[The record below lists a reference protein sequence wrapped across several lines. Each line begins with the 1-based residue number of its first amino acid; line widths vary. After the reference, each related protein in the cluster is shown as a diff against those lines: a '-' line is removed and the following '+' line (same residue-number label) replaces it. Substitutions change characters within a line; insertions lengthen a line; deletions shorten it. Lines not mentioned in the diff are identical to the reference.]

1 MKVGE
6 VLSKSWGLFKENA
19 GNLIVLFIVYF
30 AVVFF
35 ANVVLGFVPLIGW
48 ILSTIVST
56 VMLAGIYY
64 AYLKVLKGEAT
75 NVNDMFSSIKEVLSN
90 LAVMAIIKTVF
101 ITIGFLLLIIP
112 GIYLVVSYLF
122 AELLV
127 IDKKMDAWEALE
139 ESRKRITKNWFS
151 YFALLIVLAVI
162 NFLGFIPLG
171 LGLIVTVP
179 LSLMAVVVAY
189 VSEFQEE

>member
-75 NVNDMFSSIKEVLSN
+75 TVNDMFSSIKEVLGD

-179 LSLMAVVVAY
+179 LSLMAIVVAY

>member
-35 ANVVLGFVPLIGW
+35 ASVVLRFVPLIGW

-75 NVNDMFSSIKEVLSN
+75 TVNDMFSSIKEVLGD

-179 LSLMAVVVAY
+179 LSLMAIVVAY

>member
-90 LAVMAIIKTVF
+90 LAVMAIIKAVF
-101 ITIGFLLLIIP
+101 IPIGFLLLIIP